1 MNVDGKK
8 ERCIS
13 RRKEGEGEER
23 KREKEDDIVNIN
35 INYEMLNFILG

>member
-35 INYEMLNFILG
+35 TNYEMLNPILG